1 MATKRPYRILF
12 ACPQT
17 VFDVS
22 NGASMQIYSLLQEF
36 SRRGIDTATFCG
48 GVMIPR
54 VPPASQT
61 LPNRSSKTKVRPC

>member
-36 SRRGIDTATFCG
+36 SRRRD
-48 GVMIPR
+48 
-54 VPPASQT
+54 
-61 LPNRSSKTKVRPC
+61 

>member
-22 NGASMQIYSLLQEF
+22 NGASMQIYSLLQEI
-36 SRRGIDTATFCG
+36 SRRGIIKHTAAEGG
-48 GVMIPR
+48 GVN
-54 VPPASQT
+54 PAAD
-61 LPNRSSKTKVRPC
+61 